1 MWEEEIENDI
11 SPKEINSMTGH
22 EVIRDYML
30 NVSDLL
36 NKTVALT
43 IEKGPDELL
52 AIAENG
58 QFLLVN

>member
-1 MWEEEIENDI
+1 
-11 SPKEINSMTGH
+11 MTGH